1 MTPNRKTKTVWE
13 RKEGRTVENAAKKVI
28 STGQATA
35 LLELMAAFYSDPK
48 NRAAYEKWR
57 AARTKK
63 SHT

>member
-1 MTPNRKTKTVWE
+1 MEK
-13 RKEGRTVENAAKKVI
+13 AAKKII
-28 STGQATA
+28 STGQAIA

-63 SHT
+63 CPIHDRPPGGCRAPCR

>member
-1 MTPNRKTKTVWE
+1 MEK
-13 RKEGRTVENAAKKVI
+13 AAKKII

>member
-1 MTPNRKTKTVWE
+1 MEK
-13 RKEGRTVENAAKKVI
+13 AAKKII

-57 AARTKK
+57 ADRAKT